1 MQTNTDIAEIG
12 IIGGTGVYDPALL
25 KDTTEVYPDTPYGK
39 PSSKIVIGTLAGK
52 RVAFLN
58 RHGPGHAIPPHLVN
72 SRANIS
78 ALKSLGVKHILA
90 PTAVGSLQESYKPGD
105 LVVVDQFIDRT
116 HGRQST
122 FYDNGKVCHI
132 SVADPFCPDL
142 RKLLIETGKSH
153 GFAIHE
159 KGTMVCVNG
168 PRFST
173 RAESFLFKS
182 WGCHTINMTLVPECV
197 LAREAEICYAAI
209 AMVTDYDC
217 WKDHNVS
224 IEEIVATMKQNE
236 AKVKKM
242 LVEAIAKIPNTRGC
256 SCATALKGA
265 LI

>member
-1 MQTNTDIAEIG
+1 MEKNYAEIG
-12 IIGGTGVYDPALL
+12 IIGGTGVYDPKLL
-25 KDTTEVYPDTPYGK
+25 KDSKEITVDTPYGA
-39 PSSKIVIGTLAGK
+39 PSSKIVIGTLGKK

-58 RHGPGHAIPPHLVN
+58 RHGPGHAIPPHMVN
-72 SRANIS
+72 SRANIW
-78 ALKSLGVKHILA
+78 ALKQLGVTRILA
-90 PTAVGSLQESYKPGD
+90 PTAVGSLHEDYAPGD
-105 LVVVDQFIDRT
+105 LAIVDQFIDRT

-132 SVADPFCPDL
+132 SVADPFCPEL
-142 RKLLIETGKSH
+142 RNLLIATGKSLRYKV
-153 GFAIHE
+153 HE

-173 RAESFLFKS
+173 RAESFMFKS

-197 LAREAEICYAAI
+197 LAREAEICYAAV
-209 AMVTDYDC
+209 AMITDYDC

-236 AKVKKM
+236 EKVKKI
-242 LVEAIAKIPNTRGC
+242 LVESIQKMPAKRDC
-256 SCATALKGA
+256 FCATALKGA

>member
-1 MQTNTDIAEIG
+1 MKSSENSVEIG

-25 KDTTEVYPDTPYGK
+25 KDSREVYPDTPYGK
-39 PSSKIVIGTLAGK
+39 PSSKIIVGTLAGK

-58 RHGPGHAIPPHLVN
+58 RHGPGHEIPPHLVN
-72 SRANIS
+72 SRANIR
-78 ALKSLGVKHILA
+78 ALKSLGAGYIIA
-90 PTAVGSLQESYKPGD
+90 PTAVGSLQEGYKPGD
-105 LVVVDQFIDRT
+105 LVVIDQFIDRT

-142 RKLLIETGKSH
+142 RKILIETGKSL
-153 GFAIHE
+153 GFALHE
-159 KGTMVCVNG
+159 KGTIVCVNG

-242 LVEAIAKIPNTRGC
+242 LVEAIAKIPAERKC
-256 SCATALKGA
+256 VCATALKGA